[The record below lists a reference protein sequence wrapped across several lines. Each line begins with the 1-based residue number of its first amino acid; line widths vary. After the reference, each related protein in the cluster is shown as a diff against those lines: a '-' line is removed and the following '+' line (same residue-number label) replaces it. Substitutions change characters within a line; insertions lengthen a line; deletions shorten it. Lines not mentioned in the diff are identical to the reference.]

1 MTSTVTNAVLAL
13 ALGLIFLSLA
23 GQCYAGSSAALEVE
37 FYKGKCGIFDVESIV
52 AGLVKAK
59 FFKGPTI
66 APKFM
71 RRALLYTVESAGCDA
86 SLLLI
91 GGSSERFAP
100 PNLSV
105 RGHEFIDE
113 VKDAVESF
121 CPGLVSCV
129 DIIAIATR
137 DAISLSGGGR
147 YRVETGRRDGFN
159 SLAENVDLPGPQ
171 IPVSESIAAFTRK
184 GLNVTDM
191 VYLLGG
197 HTVGVAHCLF
207 FQDRLYNFQNTGR
220 PDPTMDLELVR
231 SLRSRCPQESTGKNI
246 VSLDQ
251 NFLSSFIVDNS
262 FYKQILGKRAVLQ
275 IDQQLALDPSTR
287 DIVTTMASGRA
298 SDFGNNFGE
307 AMVKMGAIQVL
318 AGTEGEIRK
327 SCSFI
332 N

>member
-71 RRALLYTVESAGCDA
+71 RRALLHTGCDA

-191 VYLLGG
+191 VYLL
-197 HTVGVAHCLF
+197 
-207 FQDRLYNFQNTGR
+207 DRLYNFQNTGR

-327 SCSFI
+327 SCSVI

>member
-1 MTSTVTNAVLAL
+1 MAL
-13 ALGLIFLSLA
+13 ALGLIIVSLA
-23 GQCYAGSSAALEVE
+23 GQCYAGSSAALQVG
-37 FYKGKCGIFDVESIV
+37 FYKGKCGIFDVEGIV

-59 FFKGPTI
+59 FFKDPTI
-66 APKFM
+66 AP
-71 RRALLYTVESAGCDA
+71 ALIRMQFHDCFVSGCDA
-86 SLLLI
+86 SLLLN
-91 GGSSERFAP
+91 GGSSERFAS

-105 RGHEFIDE
+105 RGYEFIDE

-121 CPGLVSCV
+121 CPGLVSCA

-137 DAISLSGGGR
+137 DVISLSGGGR
-147 YRVETGRRDGFN
+147 YRVETGRRDGFE

-171 IPVSESIAAFTRK
+171 IPVSESIAAFARK

-197 HTVGVAHCLF
+197 HTVGVAHCFF

-220 PDPTMDLELVR
+220 PDPTMDRELVR
-231 SLRSRCPQESTGKNI
+231 SLRSRCPQKSTGYNI

-262 FYKQILGKRAVLQ
+262 FYQQILRKRGVLQ
-275 IDQQLALDPSTR
+275 IDQRLALDPRTR
-287 DIVTTMASGRA
+287 DIVTTIASGRA
-298 SDFGNNFGE
+298 SDFGSKFGE
-307 AMVKMGAIQVL
+307 AMIKMGAIQVL
-318 AGTEGEIRK
+318 TGTEGEIRK
-327 SCSFI
+327 SCSVI